1 MLVSVIIPCYNV
13 AGFIEE
19 CLKSVYEQEY
29 RFLEVI
35 CVNNNSTDETLRQLH
50 QLKQSSYPD
59 LLILEESKKGANAA
73 RNCGLNHAT
82 GDWIQFLDADDLL
95 LPSKISTQIAI
106 IKKNKFSGFIAA
118 SATRL
123 KVNGEKITYELQVD
137 DPYLAAF
144 IGKAGTTCSNLWS
157 KEWVDKI
164 NAWDESI
171 QSSQEADLMLRL
183 LLANCPV
190 LFDNNSLTILRDRSS
205 GQISQ
210 SDPSSRWSQLIFTRL
225 HFLKNIQEHYPA
237 VYERNQ
243 RQFFT
248 YLMSSLLT
256 LATYNR
262 PQALE
267 LYKRMKF
274 ASWKPTA
281 GFGIS
286 RSKAVL
292 LKVLGFPLFTRLR

>member
-13 AGFIEE
+13 AGFIDE
-19 CLKSVYEQEY
+19 CLESVYGQEY
-29 RFLEVI
+29 KPLEVI
-35 CVNNNSTDETLRQLH
+35 CVNNNSTDETLSQLQ
-50 QLKQSSYPD
+50 QLKQSHYPD

-73 RNCGLNHAT
+73 RNCGLNHAS
-82 GDWIQFLDADDLL
+82 GEWIQFLDADDLI
-95 LPSKISTQIAI
+95 LPAKISTQVTTIE
-106 IKKNKFSGFIAA
+106 NRGFSGFIAA

-123 KVNGEKITYELQVD
+123 KVNGEKFTYELQED

-157 KEWVDKI
+157 KEWLIKV
-164 NAWDESI
+164 NGWNESI
-171 QSSQEADLMLRL
+171 HSSQETDLMLRL
-183 LLANCPV
+183 LLADCPV
-190 LFDNNSLTILRDRSS
+190 LFERNSLTILRDRTS

-210 SDPSSRWSQLIFTRL
+210 SDPSRRWSQFIFTRL
-225 HFLKNIQEHYPA
+225 RFLKLIQDANPA
-237 VYERNQ
+237 VYEKNQ
-243 RQFFT
+243 QQFCT

-256 LATYNR
+256 LATFNR
-262 PQALE
+262 SKALE
-267 LYKRMKF
+267 LYKLMKF
-274 ASWKPTA
+274 SSWKPGA